1 MSFHLNP
8 YAISNLL
15 ILIFLIPLSIILLK
29 GKTKFC
35 IIYGLHMVA
44 TSIWGTGAFIA
55 TSINNNLFIS
65 DLFLKISYAGVLF
78 IPVFFLHSIHIKLN
92 KKFVLLLK
100 ASYFQA
106 IAFLILLFLTPLFAK
121 PTFYFNQFYF
131 ISKTPLY
138 AYSFVVWTIILI
150 FTSLLILKNHK
161 KITQLNKYEFLIF
174 IITFIGYLGG
184 ITNFILPLSDGQ
196 IYPWGNFLVGPAG
209 LGVTYLIFKHQAFAI
224 KIAIEKSI
232 VYSTLI
238 IILSIVYLIIV
249 LVLERAFAYFFHYQ
263 SVGISIA
270 AAFAIGLF
278 VFPLRNKIQ
287 QIMDRY
293 FFSGTQTEIYEKNL
307 KLQAEVEQAQRLKT
321 ATTLASGLAHE
332 IKNPLTA
339 ITTFAEYLKDKKDD
353 PEFINNFSKIV
364 GQEADRINDL
374 VNQLTDFAKPGESK
388 IAPNDIHHL
397 IKETLQFLTS
407 QCLKQKITVQMDYH
421 TPPEVTL
428 LSDAKQIKQVLMN
441 ILLNAIEAMPD
452 GGAILIRDEIVGMTT
467 DRRPQTIDQTTQGH
481 TDTRTHEKELEQK
494 NSRQTT
500 NKEQNTDNKHQEPH
514 KRNNAMSANNHSSS
528 ELKSHEDPSSPSAI
542 YKLSIADTGPGIS
555 PADIPHLFDPFFSKK
570 DQGTGLGLSVSYGII
585 EKHSGRIY
593 AENNPDGGAVFIIEM
608 PIPV

>member
-1 MSFHLNP
+1 MILKT
-8 YAISNLL
+8 NLL
-15 ILIFLIPLSIILLK
+15 IS
-29 GKTKFC
+29 
-35 IIYGLHMVA
+35 GL
-44 TSIWGTGAFIA
+44 
-55 TSINNNLFIS
+55 
-65 DLFLKISYAGVLF
+65 Y
-78 IPVFFLHSIHIKLN
+78 
-92 KKFVLLLK
+92 
-100 ASYFQA
+100 
-106 IAFLILLFLTPLFAK
+106 
-121 PTFYFNQFYF
+121 
-131 ISKTPLY
+131 
-138 AYSFVVWTIILI
+138 
-150 FTSLLILKNHK
+150 
-161 KITQLNKYEFLIF
+161 
-174 IITFIGYLGG
+174 
-184 ITNFILPLSDGQ
+184 
-196 IYPWGNFLVGPAG
+196 IYPWGHYLKGSFPNYFL
-209 LGVTYLIFKHQAFAI
+209 YLLWFLLAIMLSFYILYAQKKIFKNDTKIQLQINYQLAGFIFLSLCSIDFLPKFGINLLPIGSIFATIYCVIMGYAII
-224 KIAIEKSI
+224 KYQILGINILIKKGVVYTLLIALVS
-232 VYSTLI
+232 L
-238 IILSIVYLIIV
+238 LYLVIV
-249 LVLERAFAYFFHYQ
+249 LIGERTFSYFFNYQ
-263 SVGISIA
+263 SVAISIWT
-270 AAFAIGLF
+270 AFGIGLL

-407 QCLKQKITVQMDYH
+407 QCLKQGIKVDLAYQ
-421 TPPEVTL
+421 TPDTVTL
-428 LSDAKQIKQVLMN
+428 NIDSKQIKQVLMN
-441 ILLNAIEAMPD
+441 IILNAIEAMPS
-452 GGAILIRDEIVGMTT
+452 GGTILIRDEIVDMTT
-467 DRRPQTIDQTTQGH
+467 DQRPLTTDHRPQTIDQKTQGH

-500 NKEQNTDNKHQEPH
+500 DKEQNTDNKHQEPH
-514 KRNNAMSANNHSSS
+514 ERNNALSANKRSSAEPKAQDLPDAS
-528 ELKSHEDPSSPSAI
+528 CQMPDTF
-542 YKLSIADTGPGIS
+542 YKLSIIDSGSGIS

-585 EKHSGRIY
+585 EKHGGRLY
-593 AENNPDGGAVFIIEM
+593 AENNPDGGAVFIMEM